1 MTLAP
6 QVVSRDLSPDAA
18 ATIRDH
24 LAKYQQGF
32 AHVVEAVLRQQVNIQ
47 KVSTTF
53 SEIEP
58 QIDALRSAIIQ
69 QAKACII
76 PEKPFVLDLSG
87 VTSFCGHGITIFDA
101 IDEACDAVDEEWSL
115 IPSTQVSRT
124 LRLCGI
130 EDAISTASS
139 VHVAL
144 HHFSDVAGERR
155 SLLPILIKSA

>member
-1 MTLAP
+1 MTVTETGSAANSKFRYGNPTVDCNGAQLRKTCKQLATVL
-6 QVVSRDLSPDAA
+6 VVTGVVDDL
-18 ATIRDH
+18 
-24 LAKYQQGF
+24 
-32 AHVVEAVLRQQVNIQ
+32 N
-47 KVSTTF
+47 
-53 SEIEP
+53 
-58 QIDALRSAIIQ
+58 IDAIAQHARAS
-69 QAKACII
+69 II